1 MLTLI
6 TISGVNIPLTEE
18 VGRTWNKITAPKDIS
33 YNDIDYTPEGVFVG
47 LVGST
52 SGIHTSTDGNNW
64 TVATTG
70 NFGTFKGVVGLSSE
84 VVAVGGG
91 GTIARSTN
99 AASSFT

>member
-1 MLTLI
+1 M
-6 TISGVNIPLTEE
+6 
-18 VGRTWNKITAPKDIS
+18 A
-33 YNDIDYTPEGVFVG
+33 
-47 LVGST
+47 VGST

-84 VVAVGGG
+84 VVAVGGA

-99 AASSFT
+99 AASTFGITTIYQRKQVGFIPTYTPRNIPQSLNAVSYTHLTLPTNSSV